1 MSQSSRPQN
10 HPEPSH
16 WRDRIADAAV
26 DDAGLPRDDD
36 VTLRAQKMV
45 DRGVAGAM
53 FSIFILGVLGG
64 IAGGSATGELLS
76 QDGGPVHAAAMLM
89 ILVGGPWCFIL
100 IRTILL
106 LVIRKRSG
114 PLLGRL
120 VPAGFGWMIARSTGD
135 PDLSAA
141 VAGRTASM
149 LAAGS
154 GRRLAAVGSGTF
166 WSGYAFISIITIWFV
181 TARVALGFGWESSW
195 LPAELG
201 KTIVELTSA
210 PLTPILGSPVLEPV
224 AGPPMAAA
232 DDPQALAARREW
244 ILFLSAG
251 LGVYLLIPMLLWT
264 ILQAAGGHLA
274 AARWR
279 PRVRNRPQTSRIT
292 RTEADIA
299 PPEIDPA
306 LSTGDRNMKNM
317 GVPCDRFVRLDRP
330 GNASPLPPA
339 ITDLEDLGDLDS
351 RDSMAAV
358 ISHTGSP
365 SHRIAIVA
373 WLPTTPD
380 RGVRRR
386 INELQKATGI
396 TPLLVLDGGETLRR
410 RESSA
415 ITTTR
420 LTDWRT
426 LASEL
431 GIDALECDLAN
442 LTETSRSKLVGR
454 LKGTDPSG
462 FDPSPRDPR
471 TLDESFAVIGR
482 QLSAT
487 PSLPDDQALATCL
500 NEIARIHSA
509 RLDQSSQGW
518 RAWGTR
524 LHELDPSDT
533 ADGLKMITTRGLE
546 LLPAGLRSQAGWIGI
561 GGILGAAACAAAAVA
576 APAAL
581 VSLPAWAGT
590 GAGVAGILKIWR
602 GTRPAD
608 TPTALDQTPGTD
620 ERLGEAVLGAATVSV
635 LWWMQGE
642 RESAISAALS
652 NLLQLRKSDGRPP
665 RLADEDAARR
675 WLAEARRTIVAAN
688 GGEE

>member
-1 MSQSSRPQN
+1 M
-10 HPEPSH
+10 
-16 WRDRIADAAV
+16 
-26 DDAGLPRDDD
+26 
-36 VTLRAQKMV
+36 
-45 DRGVAGAM
+45 DRGMAGATL
-53 FSIFILGVLGG
+53 SILMLGVLGG
-64 IAGGSATGELLS
+64 IAGASATGELLS

-100 IRTILL
+100 IRTMLL

-120 VPAGFGWMIARSTGD
+120 VPAGFGWMIARSNGD

-201 KTIVELTSA
+201 KTIVEITSA
-210 PLTPILGSPVLEPV
+210 PLTPILGSPTLEPV
-224 AGPPMAAA
+224 AGPPIAAA
-232 DDPQALAARREW
+232 DDPQALATRREW

-251 LGVYLLIPMLLWT
+251 LGVYLLLPMLLWT
-264 ILQAAGGHLA
+264 MLQAAAGHLA
-274 AARWR
+274 AAHWR
-279 PRVRNRPQTSRIT
+279 PRVRSRSQTSRIH
-292 RTEADIA
+292 RIEEDIA

-306 LSTGDRNMKNM
+306 APAGDRNM

-330 GNASPLPPA
+330 GTASPLPPA
-339 ITDLEDLGDLDS
+339 ITDLEDFGHLDS
-351 RDSMAAV
+351 RESMATV
-358 ISHTGSP
+358 ISRIGST
-365 SHRIAIVA
+365 SQRIAIVA
-373 WLPTTPD
+373 WLPATPD

-410 RESSA
+410 RESPA
-415 ITTTR
+415 IAATR

-431 GIDALECDLAN
+431 GIEVLECDLAN
-442 LTETSRSKLVGR
+442 LTETSRSNLAGR
-454 LKGTDPSG
+454 LKGIAPSD
-462 FDPSPRDPR
+462 FEPSPRDPK

-509 RLDQSSQGW
+509 RLDESSQGW

-524 LHELDPSDT
+524 LHELDPSNP

-546 LLPAGLRSQAGWIGI
+546 LLPGGLRSHAGWIGI

-602 GTRPAD
+602 GTRPAS
-608 TPTALDQTPGTD
+608 TPAALDQTPGTD

-652 NLLQLRKSDGRPP
+652 NLLQLQGADARPP

-675 WLAEARRTIVAAN
+675 WLVEARRTVVDAN
-688 GGEE
+688 GGAD

>member
-1 MSQSSRPQN
+1 
-10 HPEPSH
+10 
-16 WRDRIADAAV
+16 
-26 DDAGLPRDDD
+26 
-36 VTLRAQKMV
+36 MV
-45 DRGVAGAM
+45 DRGVAGATL
-53 FSIFILGVLGG
+53 SILMLGVLGG
-64 IAGGSATGELLS
+64 IAGASATGELLS
-76 QDGGPVHAAAMLM
+76 QEGGPVHAAAMLL

-120 VPAGFGWMIARSTGD
+120 VPAGFGWMIVRSNGD

-201 KTIVELTSA
+201 KTIVEITSA
-210 PLTPILGSPVLEPV
+210 PLTPILGSPTLEPV
-224 AGPPMAAA
+224 AGPPIAAA
-232 DDPQALAARREW
+232 DDPQALATRREW

-251 LGVYLLIPMLLWT
+251 LGVYLLLPMLLWT
-264 ILQAAGGHLA
+264 MLQAAAGHLA
-274 AARWR
+274 AAHWR
-279 PRVRNRPQTSRIT
+279 PRVRSRSQTSRIS
-292 RTEADIA
+292 RIEEDIA
-299 PPEIDPA
+299 PSETGPASPEV
-306 LSTGDRNMKNM
+306 DRGMK
-317 GVPCDRFVRLDRP
+317 VSCDRFVRLDRP
-330 GNASPLPPA
+330 GTASPLPPA
-339 ITDLEDLGDLDS
+339 IADLEDLGDLDS
-351 RDSMAAV
+351 RESMATV
-358 ISHTGSP
+358 ISRIGST
-365 SHRIAIVA
+365 SQRIAIVA
-373 WLPTTPD
+373 WLPATPD
-380 RGVRRR
+380 RGIRRR
-386 INELQKATGI
+386 INELQKAAGI

-410 RESSA
+410 RESPTIA
-415 ITTTR
+415 ATR

-442 LTETSRSKLVGR
+442 LTETSRSNLAGR
-454 LKGTDPSG
+454 LKGIDPSG

-471 TLDESFAVIGR
+471 TLDESFAVIAR

-518 RAWGTR
+518 RAWGIR
-524 LHELDPSDT
+524 LHELDPSNP

-546 LLPAGLRSQAGWIGI
+546 LLPGGLRSHAGWIGI

-602 GTRPAD
+602 GTRPAS
-608 TPTALDQTPGTD
+608 TPEALDQTPPTD

-652 NLLQLRKSDGRPP
+652 NLLQLQGADARPP
-665 RLADEDAARR
+665 RLADEDAARQ
-675 WLAEARRTIVAAN
+675 WLAEARRTVVDAN
-688 GGEE
+688 GGAE